1 MNGKNSF
8 RRKVLTGAIVYALLL
23 LGLFIVINLT
33 EINEWLD
40 GVLLLFRPILI
51 GLVLAYLLNPFFRF
65 FERKLLYRMHPM
77 GLRRAIAL
85 VLTYLSFLLIIA
97 ILILLIL
104 PQLYNSLLRFFANY
118 DSYVTSA
125 VHQFNRILEN
135 IEVFLDGL
143 GIKQNFIKYL
153 DIEEVRQTLSL
164 AFINYDKIVEYVG
177 KLLGNG
183 VGSTVIGTLSS
194 IVNGA
199 ADILFAFFISLYL
212 LSTKELRYAQIMRLR
227 RALFSDRVNAYI
239 TRLCTVADR
248 SFGGFLEGK
257 LLDSLI
263 IGILTYVAVL
273 IFRIPYPALI
283 ATIVGITN
291 IIPFVGP
298 IIGAIPT
305 SVIVLLTEPSKV
317 LTLLILIVIIQQI
330 DGNIIGPKI
339 LGNNTG
345 ISSLC
350 VLIAISTMGAVG
362 GFWGMLLGVP
372 LFATVLTL
380 TDERLENK
388 LRAKGLSSETE
399 NYYPPDS
406 PLDPVDGMQSRTDK
420 IVRRAEKNYLRLRKK
435 SARGEVLTARERFQR
450 QFYLLGRKLH
460 IIPELSDT
468 TLVQFSAE
476 EAVRE
481 AAAEMAQKIHAEE
494 AAVDRREGT

>member
-8 RRKVLTGAIVYALLL
+8 RRKALIGTIVYALLL
-23 LGLFIVINLT
+23 LGLFIVINLSK
-33 EINEWLD
+33 INAWLD

-51 GLVLAYLLNPFFRF
+51 GLALAYLLNPFFRF

-77 GLRRAIAL
+77 GLRRAISL
-85 VLTYLSFLLIIA
+85 ILTYLTLLLIIA
-97 ILILLIL
+97 LLLLLIL
-104 PQLYNSLLRFFANY
+104 PQLYNSLLRFFYNY

-125 VHQFNRILEN
+125 VHQFNRILET

-143 GIKQNFIKYL
+143 GIRQNFIKYL

-164 AFINYDKIVEYVG
+164 AFFNYEKIVDYIG
-177 KLLGNG
+177 NLLGSG
-183 VGSTVIGTLSS
+183 MGGSVLGTLSS
-194 IVNGA
+194 IVSGA

-263 IGILTYVAVL
+263 IAILTYIAVL

-283 ATIVGITN
+283 AAIVGITN
-291 IIPFVGP
+291 IIPFIGP

-305 SVIVLLTEPSKV
+305 SVIVLLTDPSKV

-345 ISSLC
+345 VSSLC
-350 VLIAISTMGAVG
+350 VLIAISTMGAIG
-362 GFWGMLLGVP
+362 GFFGMLLGVP
-372 LFATVLTL
+372 LFATVLML
-380 TDERLENK
+380 TGERLENR
-388 LRAKGLSSETE
+388 LRAKGLSSATE
-399 NYYPPDS
+399 NYYPADS
-406 PLDPVDGMQSRTDK
+406 LIDPARDMQSRTDK
-420 IVRRAEKNYLRLRKK
+420 IVRRAEKNFLRLRQKLL
-435 SARGEVLTARERFQR
+435 RGEELTLRERFQR
-450 QFYLLGRKLH
+450 RFYLLGRKLH

-468 TLVQFSAE
+468 TLVQFTAE
-476 EAVRE
+476 EAARE
-481 AAAEMAQKIHAEE
+481 AAAEMARKLHAESE
-494 AAVDRREGT
+494 TPGGISS